1 MESDFI
7 KRCKVALVQFYNF
20 HRLGFCE
27 AKVEDIWTV
36 CENDGCGI
44 AIFETKYGD
53 GMYFTCKRVLGEEDA
68 VSITTYRAN
77 RLYPDK
83 FKF

>member
-1 MESDFI
+1 MESEFI
-7 KRCKVALVQFYNF
+7 KRCKVALVNFYNF

-27 AKVEDIWTV
+27 AKVEDIGVV
-36 CENDGCGI
+36 CGNDGYGI

-53 GMYFTCKRVLGEEDA
+53 GMYFTCETVLGEPDTIA
-68 VSITTYRAN
+68 ITTYRIN
-77 RLYPDK
+77 KLYPNK